1 MLAAWTRSLPP
12 PVAWPG
18 PSTPT
23 CCGDRPGPRY
33 TSYPTAP
40 HFHDGFDAP
49 ALRQAIADSN
59 QLARALSLYV
69 HVPFCS
75 SPCFYCGCN
84 RVITRDRGRGHS
96 YVARVLAEADLLA
109 PQFEDGRESSS
120 CIWAVVRRTS
130 SRPRR

>member
-1 MLAAWTRSLPP
+1 MIWVKAAQAAWRDAGGMDTFSPAAGGL
-12 PVAWPG
+12 AWTFDPDLLRRH
-18 PSTPT
+18 
-23 CCGDRPGPRY
+23 DRPGPRY

-84 RVITRDRGRGHS
+84 R
-96 YVARVLAEADLLA
+96 
-109 PQFEDGRESSS
+109 
-120 CIWAVVRRTS
+120 
-130 SRPRR
+130 